1 MKKLPIKITVIGLLA
16 MMISACG
23 GSPAYEYRKARMIID
38 IDVPLGKTVAAV
50 PTGLSVAFDSV
61 EQDSRCQI
69 NARCVWG
76 GVGIVNATVINSA
89 GERKSIK
96 LSTVNYE
103 TFNNVETVFGND
115 IELIDL
121 LPKPVAGAKSEAAR
135 KLIKLK
141 IDRAL

>member
-1 MKKLPIKITVIGLLA
+1 MKKLPIKIIIIYLLA

-23 GSPAYEYRKARMIID
+23 VSPAYQYRTERIIID
-38 IDVPLGKTVAAV
+38 VDVPLGKMVAAV
-50 PTGLSVAFDSV
+50 PSGLSVVFDSI
-61 EQDSRCQI
+61 EQDSRCAI
-69 NARCVWG
+69 NARCAWG
-76 GVGIVNATVINSA
+76 GVGIVNVTVINAA

-103 TFNNVETVFGND
+103 AFNKIETVFGKG

-121 LPKPVAGAKSEAAR
+121 LPKPVAGSGTKTEMTQ

-141 IDRAL
+141 IE